1 MGTTA
6 DPIGGGMGGGM
17 GGGAGGAGGYQGP
30 PFSSAARPGITA
42 YNPWWTEIRVHFH
55 YVLLQVPSG
64 ITSHRHI
71 KSLTHRHEE
80 SKCGITGNEPMLYG
94 IPENSTKNLP
104 KFFSFFFVFS
114 LGN

>member
-42 YNPWWTEIRVHFH
+42 YNP
-55 YVLLQVPSG
+55 
-64 ITSHRHI
+64 
-71 KSLTHRHEE
+71 
-80 SKCGITGNEPMLYG
+80 
-94 IPENSTKNLP
+94 
-104 KFFSFFFVFS
+104 
-114 LGN
+114 

>member
-80 SKCGITGNEPMLYG
+80 SKCGITGNEPDALWH
-94 IPENSTKNLP
+94 SRK
-104 KFFSFFFVFS
+104 
-114 LGN
+114 